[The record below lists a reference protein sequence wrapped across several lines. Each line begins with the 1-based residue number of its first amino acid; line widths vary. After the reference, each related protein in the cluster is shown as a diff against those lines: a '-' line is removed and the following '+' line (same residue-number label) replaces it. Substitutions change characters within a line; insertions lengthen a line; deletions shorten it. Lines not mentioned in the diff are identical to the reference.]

1 MTIDEKLDLLI
12 SGFSELKA
20 ENKDIRSELKDITE
34 KIELL
39 DLKQDLTHK
48 KLDNLT
54 LDVKLSERA
63 IKKDIR
69 LLQDAQDTLIEVLE
83 QKNILPSENNNLTY
97 KSVEPI

>member
-12 SGFSELKA
+12 SGFNELKA
-20 ENKDIRSELKDITE
+20 ENKDIRSELKEMTE
-34 KIELL
+34 KMELI

-54 LDVKLSERA
+54 LDVKVSERA

-69 LLQDAQDTLIEVLE
+69 LLQDAQDTLIEALE
-83 QKNILPSENNNLTY
+83 QKNILPSV
-97 KSVEPI
+97 K

>member
-12 SGFSELKA
+12 SGFNELKA

-54 LDVKLSERA
+54 LDVKVSERA

-83 QKNILPSENNNLTY
+83 QKNILPSV
-97 KSVEPI
+97 K

>member
-12 SGFSELKA
+12 SGLSELKA
-20 ENKDIRSELKDITE
+20 ENKDIRSELKDMTE

-54 LDVKLSERA
+54 LDVKVSERA

-83 QKNILPSENNNLTY
+83 QKNILPSV
-97 KSVEPI
+97 K

>member
-1 MTIDEKLDLLI
+1 MTTDEKLDLLI
-12 SGFSELKA
+12 SEFMSFK
-20 ENKDIRSELKDITE
+20 KDMTE

-54 LDVKLSERA
+54 LDVKVSERA

-83 QKNILPSENNNLTY
+83 QKNILPSV
-97 KSVEPI
+97 K

>member
-54 LDVKLSERA
+54 LDVKVSERA

-83 QKNILPSENNNLTY
+83 QKNILPSV
-97 KSVEPI
+97 K

>member
-12 SGFSELKA
+12 SGFNELKA
-20 ENKDIRSELKDITE
+20 ENKDIKSELKDMTE

-54 LDVKLSERA
+54 LDVKVSERA

-69 LLQDAQDTLIEVLE
+69 LLQDAQDT
-83 QKNILPSENNNLTY
+83 PDRST
-97 KSVEPI
+97 

>member
-39 DLKQDLTHK
+39 DLKQDLTYK

-83 QKNILPSENNNLTY
+83 QKNILPSV
-97 KSVEPI
+97 K

>member
-12 SGFSELKA
+12 SGFNELKA
-20 ENKDIRSELKDITE
+20 ENKDIRSELKEMTE
-34 KIELL
+34 KMELI

-54 LDVKLSERA
+54 LDVKVSERA

-83 QKNILPSENNNLTY
+83 QKNILPSV
-97 KSVEPI
+97 K